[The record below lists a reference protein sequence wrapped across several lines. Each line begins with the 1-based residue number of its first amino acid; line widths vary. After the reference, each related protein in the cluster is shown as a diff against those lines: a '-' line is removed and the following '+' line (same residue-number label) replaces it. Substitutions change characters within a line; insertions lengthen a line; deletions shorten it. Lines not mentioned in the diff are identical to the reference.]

1 MLRTN
6 TCGELRKTD
15 IGKTVTLCGW
25 IDTRRDHG
33 GLIFTDLRDRW
44 GVTQLVFNP
53 ERNSEIHEKAEK
65 IRTEYVVRVQGKVE
79 ARPAGTANPKLP
91 TGEVEILVDH
101 FDVLNSSPTPP
112 FEISENADVSED
124 IRLKYRFLDIRRPSM
139 LRNLTQRYRITRI
152 AREYFDGLGFLEI
165 ETPFLT
171 KSTPEGSRDFLV
183 PSRLNPGTF
192 YALPQSPQLFKQ
204 ILMVA
209 GIDRYFQIVRCFRD
223 EDLRADRQPEHT
235 QIDVEMSFV
244 EENDVMS
251 IMEGLLARVLREVRG
266 VEVKP
271 PFRRISYH
279 DAMNQYGSDKPD
291 LRFDL
296 KIRDYSDALRG
307 SGFNAFEEVLKSGG
321 VVKGVCVPG
330 GSQFSRKDIDDLTK
344 VANSAGAKGLAW
356 MKVKDGGEV
365 DSPIKKFFDKSILDK
380 VVSESGAKSG
390 DLLLAVADE
399 WHTACVALGVLRLE
413 LARRLKLAD
422 KEKIELCWVVD
433 FPLFDYDTEE
443 KRLVAMHHPFTSPK
457 PEDIPLFEKEPLKV
471 RARAYDIVL
480 NGEEIGGGSI
490 RIHQREVQE
499 LMFKTLGIGKEEAE
513 QKFGFL
519 LSALVFGAPP
529 HGGIAIGLD
538 RLTAML
544 MGLDS
549 IRDTIAF
556 PKTQKGVCPMTEAPS
571 NVSAKQLKELHIQ
584 TKL

>member
-6 TCGELRKTD
+6 TCGELRKSD
-15 IGKTVTLCGW
+15 VGRTVTLCGW

-79 ARPAGTANPKLP
+79 ERPAGTANPKLP
-91 TGEVEILVDH
+91 TGEVEVLVDH

-152 AREYFDGLGFLEI
+152 AREYFDKLGFLEI

-204 ILMVA
+204 ILMVS

-235 QIDVEMSFV
+235 QIDVEMSFI
-244 EENDVMS
+244 EENDIIS
-251 IMEGLLARVLREVRG
+251 IMEGLLAKVIGEVRG
-266 VEVKP
+266 VEIKA
-271 PFRRISYH
+271 PFRRIGYH

-296 KIRDYSDALRG
+296 KIRDYSDILRG

-321 VVKGVCVPG
+321 VVKGICVPS

-365 DSPIKKFFDKSILDK
+365 DSPIKKFFEKSILDK
-380 VVSESGAKSG
+380 LVSESGAKTG

-413 LARRLKLAD
+413 LARRLNLAD
-422 KEKIELCWVVD
+422 SDKIELCWVVD

-457 PEDIPLFEKEPLKV
+457 PEDIPLFEKEPLKI
-471 RARAYDIVL
+471 RARAYDVVL

-499 LMFKTLGIGKEEAE
+499 LMFKTLSIGKEEAE

-519 LSALVFGAPP
+519 LSALLYGAPP

-571 NVSAKQLKELHIQ
+571 AVSAKQLKELHIGL
-584 TKL
+584 KS